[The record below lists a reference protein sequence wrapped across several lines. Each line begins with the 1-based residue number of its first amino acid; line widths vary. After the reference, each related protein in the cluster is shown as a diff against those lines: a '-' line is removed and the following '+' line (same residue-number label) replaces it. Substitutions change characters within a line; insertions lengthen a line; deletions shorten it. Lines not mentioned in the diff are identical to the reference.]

1 MARPFLMAA
10 RVKVEVPVLMVTV
23 VDAADA
29 VAEEEAAVVAEVEV
43 VVAVEAE
50 EVVVEEVVVEEVGV
64 AAVVGE
70 AAEVVVRAV

>member
-29 VAEEEAAVVAEVEV
+29 VAAAAEV
-43 VVAVEAE
+43 VVA
-50 EVVVEEVVVEEVGV
+50 EVGV